1 MSNLEMKFEGT
12 KQGDHLELKRRDEN
26 ITEQNETKKDL
37 SLEIFEKMQKTFL
50 DKMPEEEREAY
61 QKFGEKFYK
70 NFDVTKGE
78 ATDFSNICM
87 EEALSYVVETLK
99 SGLHPKYLDEDDKAL
114 LEAGYGEKWFEN
126 WGYQQEDVTELR

>member
-1 MSNLEMKFEGT
+1 
-12 KQGDHLELKRRDEN
+12 
-26 ITEQNETKKDL
+26 
-37 SLEIFEKMQKTFL
+37 
-50 DKMPEEEREAY
+50 
-61 QKFGEKFYK
+61 
-70 NFDVTKGE
+70 
-78 ATDFSNICM
+78 M

>member
-1 MSNLEMKFEGT
+1 MSNLEMKFEGE
-12 KQGDHLELKRRDEN
+12 KQGDHLELKRKDEDT
-26 ITEQNETKKDL
+26 TEKNEVKKDL

-61 QKFGEKFYK
+61 QKFGEKFYN

-78 ATDFSNICM
+78 AIDFSNICM

-114 LEAGYGEKWFEN
+114 LEAGYGENWFEN
-126 WGYQQEDVTELR
+126 WGYKEEDMTGSG